1 MRILWSSEALDDLE
15 NILAYYYQETSQRVA
30 EAVEKR
36 IIGEIAA
43 LPPYLERIRASD
55 RVPGTQELV
64 VNKLPYIVFVQV
76 RDDALIILN
85 IVHTRKKFPAWL

>member
-15 NILAYYYQETSQRVA
+15 NILAYYDQETSQRVA

-55 RVPGTQELV
+55 RVPGTRELV

>member
-1 MRILWSSEALDDLE
+1 VRILWSSEALDDLE
-15 NILAYYYQETSQRVA
+15 NILAYYDQETSQRVA

-55 RVPGTQELV
+55 RVPGTRELV